1 MYLAFYELHEEPF
14 RLTPDPRFLHLAEP
28 HRGALTLL
36 VQGVMLRKGFV
47 MMTGPVGTCKTT
59 LLHAALQILH
69 EKSFSKV
76 KLASAFL
83 INPTLS
89 RDEFLEALLQEFEI
103 PCPSASKAQ
112 RLAALHQMLLETQRR
127 GGTAVL
133 LIDEA
138 HLLSAELLEEIRL
151 LSNADTYREKLLQIV
166 LSGQPELA
174 ALVAKPELHALKQR
188 IASRCVLRALS
199 FPETRAYIA
208 ERLHAA
214 GLRGASPFPAPTLE
228 AIYRYTQGVPRLI
241 NLICEHCLEAGFT
254 TERRLIGPDLVEDA
268 AVALDL
274 AGTAPVGPV
283 KNTPNGQQP
292 EARVPRSTVDILIE
306 AMRQGRATAQE

>member
-1 MYLAFYELHEEPF
+1 MYPAFYELQEEPF

-28 HRGALTLL
+28 HRAALTLL
-36 VQGVMLRKGFV
+36 VQGVVLRKGFV
-47 MMTGPVGTCKTT
+47 MVTGPVGTGKTT

-69 EKSFSKV
+69 KKSLSTAP
-76 KLASAFL
+76 LASAFL

-103 PCPSASKAQ
+103 SCPSASKAQ
-112 RLAALHQMLLETQRR
+112 RLAALHQMLLEMQRR

-174 ALVAKPELHALKQR
+174 VLVAKPELHALKQR
-188 IASRCVLRALS
+188 IASRCALRALS

-214 GLRGASPFPAPTLE
+214 GLRGTSPFPAPTLE
-228 AIYRYTQGVPRLI
+228 AIYRSTQGVPRLI
-241 NLICEHCLEAGFT
+241 NLICGQCLEAGFA
-254 TERRLIGPDLVEDA
+254 TERRVIGPDLVEDA
-268 AVALDL
+268 TVALDL
-274 AGTAPVGPV
+274 AETAPVGPV
-283 KNTPNGQQP
+283 RSAPNRKPP
-292 EARVPRSTVDILIE
+292 EPNASRSTVDILSE
-306 AMRQGRATAQE
+306 AIRQGRVTTQE